1 MIFDGQ
7 RGKERICVECI
18 LARSCSR
25 ARCSRTLA
33 PVCAL
38 VAVAAARDLR
48 FYPNDC
54 HLNKI
59 RCLLNNYLKDN
70 LMLMKTKN
78 EYKVTVKRLPDYVCG
93 VEKPVEVTDGRRYI
107 DHTIVGSRNFCNH
120 TCPTHCTDIYEPVCA
135 MIWDQNIKN
144 RGSHVLVNHCH
155 ADLLSC
161 SLQATVQIQTIDYC
175 LGAMTQFA
183 YNAMTQAAAM
193 KKLGLITV

>member
-1 MIFDGQ
+1 MCAF
-7 RGKERICVECI
+7 GKGFYYCVLLLCTVECMM
-18 LARSCSR
+18 ARECR

-38 VAVAAARDLR
+38 VAVGAARDLR
-48 FYPNDC
+48 LYTNDC

-59 RCLLNNYLKDN
+59 RCILNNYL
-70 LMLMKTKN
+70 
-78 EYKVTVKRLPDYVCG
+78 KVTVKRLPGYVCG
-93 VEKPVEVTDGRRYI
+93 VEKPVAVTGGRRFI

-135 MIWDQNIKN
+135 MIWDQNVKN
-144 RGSHVLVNHCH
+144 RGTHVLVNHCH

-161 SLQATVQIQTIDYC
+161 SLQLTVQIQTIDYC

-183 YNAMTQAAAM
+183 YNAMSQAAAM
-193 KKLGLITV
+193 KQLGLITV